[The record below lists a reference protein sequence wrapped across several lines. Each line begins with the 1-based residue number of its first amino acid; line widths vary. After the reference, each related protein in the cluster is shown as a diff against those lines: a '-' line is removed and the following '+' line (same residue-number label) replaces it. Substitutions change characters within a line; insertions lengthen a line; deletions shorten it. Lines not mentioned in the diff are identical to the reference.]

1 MTDEFKNAFKNLSI
15 NEKRNQIS
23 NEMLVISE
31 LIKNYENNVGISS
44 ILDVKNYDL
53 VKDANLSEN
62 EMLDFIYENIYNI
75 QREII
80 TILSINK

>member
-1 MTDEFKNAFKNLSI
+1 MTDEFKNAFKNLSL

-31 LIKNYENNVGISS
+31 LIKNYENILGISS
-44 ILDVKNYDL
+44 MLDVKNFDL
-53 VKDANLSEN
+53 VKDANLSED

>member
-31 LIKNYENNVGISS
+31 LIKNYENSVGISS

-80 TILSINK
+80 TILSVNK

>member
-31 LIKNYENNVGISS
+31 LIKNYENSVGISS